1 MAIVLP
7 IVYFFIQSTS
17 PLNPPFGRNFY
28 TEYNQVKKQN
38 LNTEFLRSKALRF
51 VTEDA
56 RFANV
61 NVKTFNDNTSL
72 LEQTLEIRFTIY
84 NNSSSKIK
92 IFNFQ
97 CVVYLES
104 GMQIASTLPRTTI
117 DISPENPFILQNITY
132 DIEPQ
137 QSKSFLIK
145 FTAKIGDGIVFLDSV
160 LGVFVY
166 YHSPIGEIGKIK
178 SDNLLLVKFK
188 DSSVKPFNELI
199 IQNNIEKIK
208 KSLDQDPDLKK
219 EKLDSLLKMMEYL
232 KKHQTL

>member
-1 MAIVLP
+1 MAIVSP
-7 IVYFFIQSTS
+7 IVYFFVQSTS

-28 TEYNQVKKQN
+28 TQYYQAKNQN
-38 LNTEFLRSKALRF
+38 SNANFLPSKSLKF

-56 RFANV
+56 RFANID
-61 NVKTFNDNTSL
+61 VKTFNDNTSL

-84 NNSSSKIK
+84 NNTDSKIK

-97 CVVYLES
+97 CVIYLADWIELNE
-104 GMQIASTLPRTTI
+104 GRTII

-145 FTAKIGDGIVFLDSV
+145 FTAKISDGVPFLNNV
-160 LGVFVY
+160 LGVLVY
-166 YHSPIGEIGKIK
+166 YHSPTGEIGKIK
-178 SDNLLLVKFK
+178 SDNLLFVKFK

-199 IQNNIEKIK
+199 IKNNIEKIK
-208 KSLDQDPDLKK
+208 KSPDQDPDLKQK
-219 EKLDSLLKMMEYL
+219 KLDSLLKMMEYL
-232 KKHQTL
+232 KKHQNL